1 MSVPIYI
8 NTDSILQKCQ
18 ENKTGV
24 LLIVA
29 PTGTGKTMGMRSL
42 VIQHKNVYG
51 KTIMIQPTN
60 MAKGSIDGINTMT
73 AQQLIHHFLRTR
85 KFDCDTLI
93 IDEIHT
99 LCVEYHT
106 ILSILHKTEY
116 YKRIRVVLMSAT
128 PNVGDLENFF
138 PLQVLMAPVVSPF
151 SIDIKYE
158 PLEFPGFAPYRQ
170 MIRHLW
176 SVLKKNPDHKR
187 VLVFLYTHDQCAK
200 MASEFRELAPLYNNG
215 KTLALY
221 GGMDK
226 NDMDEW
232 REFLEKE
239 ENFII
244 FSTNVAETSIT
255 IPGLSFIVDF
265 GIRCI
270 QRNNRIVYNNCPK
283 SNLIQRAGRT
293 GRTCSGVVVRCMREE
308 DYNNRPDKDN
318 PEYNWDFMVL
328 LMLRYRYDPTKLLP
342 TDVNINGIIRKFR
355 FYRLID
361 NEGRLDREL
370 VSFVLKCPLLL
381 KNSCHLYYF
390 LKSNSYTYNPH
401 FILYVI
407 STAMIDHT
415 ENRMSRIYYY
425 SYDMKISRYK
435 FFEKLKRI
443 FTDWDDEL
451 VIYINIILSCILNE
465 KPLDFSNAFS
475 LNFRSIRHISSTITR
490 LWNFVNHFIGRKTAN
505 ITWQYEVRDKL
516 YAKTEMD
523 LERKNKHNILL
534 LKNCHVEHL
543 RHLYMM
549 NPLVPKFLLV
559 NDMIWRPNF
568 IIEYYNCILS
578 PFVQIYNRNRCILLL
593 SYDDSEIDKWFDTSE
608 TLTDIVTLSFS
619 LYTFPPSKMDQ
630 FIKNVNDSVKR
641 GYFEMNVFKKK
652 KELVKKKFRPVI
664 EDIREDVAYRP
675 GFWKM
680 EESIGQFMD
689 GFSFFL
695 EK

>member
-1 MSVPIYI
+1 MSVPIHI
-8 NTDSILQKCQ
+8 NTDSILQKCK

-42 VIQHKNVYG
+42 VIRHKNIYG

-60 MAKGSIDGINTMT
+60 MAKCSIEGICAMT
-73 AQQLIHHFLRTR
+73 AQQLIHHFLRTH
-85 KFDCDTLI
+85 KFDCHTLI

-106 ILSILHKTEY
+106 LLSILHKTEY
-116 YKRIRVVLMSAT
+116 YKKIRVVLMSAT
-128 PNVGDLENFF
+128 PNVNDLENFF
-138 PLQVLMAPVVSPF
+138 PLQVLTTPVISPF
-151 SIDIKYE
+151 SIGIKYE
-158 PLEFPGFAPYRQ
+158 PLEFPGFAPYRH
-170 MIRHLW
+170 MTRHLLNI
-176 SVLKKNPDHKR
+176 LKKNPDHKR
-187 VLVFLYTHDQCAK
+187 VLVFLYTHDQCEK
-200 MASEFRELAPLYNNG
+200 MAFEFKEFTALYNNG

-226 NDMDEW
+226 NDMDAW
-232 REFLEKE
+232 HQFLEKE
-239 ENFII
+239 ENFIV

-255 IPGLSFIVDF
+255 IPGLSLVVDF

-293 GRTCSGVVVRCMREE
+293 GRTCPGVVIRCMREE
-308 DYNNRPDKDN
+308 DFNNRPDKDF
-318 PEYNWDFMVL
+318 PEYNWDLMVL
-328 LMLRYRYDPTKLLP
+328 LILRYKYDPAQLLP
-342 TDVNINGIIRKFR
+342 ENLNINGIIRKFR
-355 FYRLID
+355 FYRLMD
-361 NEGRLDREL
+361 DEGRLDRDL
-370 VSFVLKCPLLL
+370 ISFVLKCPLLL

-390 LKSNSYTYNPH
+390 LKSNSYTYNPQ

-407 STAMIDHT
+407 STAIIDHM

-435 FFEKLKRI
+435 FFEKLKKI
-443 FTDWDDEL
+443 FTERDDEL
-451 VIYINIILSCILNE
+451 IIYINIILSCILNE

-475 LNFRSIRHISSTITR
+475 LNFRSIRHISSTIGR
-490 LWNFVNHFIGRKTAN
+490 LWNFVNHFINRKTE
-505 ITWQYEVRDKL
+505 ITWQDTARDKL
-516 YAKTEMD
+516 YTKTEMD
-523 LERKNKHNILL
+523 FDRKNRYNILL
-534 LKNCHVEHL
+534 LKNCHVEQL
-543 RHLYMM
+543 RHLHTI

-593 SYDDSEIDKWFDTSE
+593 SYDDNEIDKWFDPSM
-608 TLTDIVTLSFS
+608 TLDDIVTLSFS
-619 LYTFPPSKMDQ
+619 IYTFPPTKMDQ
-630 FIKNVNDSVKR
+630 FIKSIGDSVKR
-641 GYFEMNVFKKK
+641 GYFEMNVFKKRK
-652 KELVKKKFRPVI
+652 DLVKKKFRPVL
-664 EDIREDVAYRP
+664 EDILEDVAYRP

-680 EESIGQFMD
+680 GDSIGQFLD
-689 GFSFFL
+689 EFSFFL
-695 EK
+695 KN